1 MAIDV
6 LDKFDHLII
15 EAMHIADT
23 VRDISNNLLY
33 NILYLIKHQPYI
45 KSTKPDK
52 PVKYGAFKHKS
63 EYGIA
68 FDVIWDF
75 YNFRNQEEY
84 QQSDVDASCK
94 YYPENNVIYIIVV
107 AVNNK
112 FDEKSIGEDIQHE
125 VAHMFEFYN
134 REEIGKMH
142 KNLESYDKA
151 VDDLL
156 TSASGTLKNDIAT
169 IIYLENKAEQRAFAN
184 GAYQFLMRSDDYV
197 HNFENAKKRTLLYI
211 YVGQL
216 KEVLNR
222 LSGYKGTEP
231 ELLKSLERY
240 KITFER
246 LVKDAA
252 TVRKR
257 LAWLMGWIQSKAIDD
272 YRRIHGVQVLVN
284 PRNAKRISEATIKNH
299 MSAIEK
305 YYKDTPLWHGFCR
318 ENI

>member
-6 LDKFDHLII
+6 LDDFDYLIT

-45 KSTKPDK
+45 KSKKPDK

-84 QQSDVDASCK
+84 QQFDVDTSCK
-94 YYPENNVIYIIVV
+94 YYPENNAIYIIVT
-107 AVNNK
+107 AINNK

-134 REEIGKMH
+134 RGEIGKMH
-142 KNLESYDKA
+142 ENLESYDKA

-169 IIYLENKAEQRAFAN
+169 IIYLKNKAEQRAFAN

-197 HNFENAKKRTLLYI
+197 HNFENAKKRTLLYT

-246 LVKDAA
+246 LLKDAA

-257 LAWLMGWIQSKAIDD
+257 LAWLLGRIVSKAIDD
-272 YRRIHGVQVLVN
+272 YRRMHGVRIMVTPDN
-284 PRNAKRISEATIKNH
+284 SRKISEAKERNRKIV
-299 MSAIEK
+299 IEK
-305 YYKDTPLWHGFCR
+305 YYKGTPLWHGFCS
-318 ENI
+318 ESI